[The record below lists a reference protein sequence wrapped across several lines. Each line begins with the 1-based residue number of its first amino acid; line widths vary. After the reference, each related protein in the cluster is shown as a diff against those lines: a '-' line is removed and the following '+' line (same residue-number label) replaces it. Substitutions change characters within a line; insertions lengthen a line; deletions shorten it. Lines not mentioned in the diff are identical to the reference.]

1 MKLTGV
7 LLLASCALLSTLCVA
22 NARSIMAANEQDD
35 YEAVLQDLYDTMAL
49 KQEGDEGNK
58 VAKAQFWGILAQLA
72 APLIANA
79 VSNLIPRGNG
89 EVALEQEDGDDYE
102 ARLQEAVEALA
113 KLQQEDDSEI
123 DLAKLQGFFKI
134 FKHVAK
140 HVGKH
145 LIGGALGG
153 GGGRR
158 GGGAYYY
165 DAEEQQDD
173 DYPNAQLQDLYDSLA
188 LNQEEDDDEDG
199 DKEAQM
205 QKFRFSKIGRSF
217 KKFGRKALR
226 IGRRV
231 GKGVLKHGGPI
242 AGQIIGGALAGR
254 GGANYPSYGGGYQY
268 EAMEQ

>member
-1 MKLTGV
+1 
-7 LLLASCALLSTLCVA
+7 
-22 NARSIMAANEQDD
+22 MAANEQDD

-58 VAKAQFWGILAQLA
+58 VAKAQFWGIVAQLA

-123 DLAKLQGFFKI
+123 DLAKMQGFFSI
-134 FKHVAK
+134 LK

-153 GGGRR
+153 GGGRGR
-158 GGGAYYY
+158 GRGGGRGRGRGGGGAYYY

-188 LNQEEDDDEDG
+188 LNQEEDDDE
-199 DKEAQM
+199 EAQM

-217 KKFGRKALR
+217 KKFGRKGLR

-268 EAMEQ
+268 EAMEQQAKFG